1 VRPISHQPSCHAR
14 TPRWFHS
21 SATSWMKAGS
31 VFLLMVAGQAF
42 AAINDSSVHLP
53 AVYGTLQPPAS
64 GSAYTDPVFGTSIKR
79 ITNAMST
86 DNADIGGKLA
96 WIVNE
101 YSTASPFNN
110 DNSRLILVHQ
120 SYFGLYDGNGNFL
133 GNLPL
138 EINSS
143 SEPRWSRKDNSTLY
157 YHRGNQLKSYD
168 VSSGSMTVVHTFSEY
183 SSIAG
188 NGEMDISQ
196 DGDHFVYVG
205 DSRYVFVYTISTD
218 RKMAAFDTGGNGF
231 DSVYIT
237 PDNNVTITWRQAG
250 MNTRYTGIE
259 MFNSNM
265 NFLRQ
270 VAHAGGHMHMSRD
283 LNGEEVLIWTNS
295 DDPRPACGQNAI
307 VKIRLADGAQTCL
320 LSLDWSLAVHITA
333 ADNTWA
339 FVETYAPSDP
349 DPLSSGWRPYT
360 NELLQIKLD
369 GSEVRRLAHHRSRP
383 LNSYNY
389 MPKVAA
395 SRDGTR
401 LVYASNFSLQS
412 ILGYSSEY
420 SDVYMIVNA
429 PSNSVVDSLSVV
441 NGASYRANSGI
452 APGSIISIFGTSL
465 ASATQWAASVPMAA
479 TLLGTQ
485 VSFNNVPAPL
495 FYVSPTQINAQV
507 PFGLPP
513 GGVTVEVRTLSSS
526 VVRQTINVAAAAP
539 GIFTANQQGTG
550 PGVILHA
557 GDYRVISESAPA
569 RPGEFISIFC
579 AGLGELRSRVDAGT
593 AAPYPSPETILTPE
607 VRVGGILANVSFS
620 GLAPGF
626 VGLYQVN
633 VQVPL
638 TAPIGNAVP
647 LVLTSAGISSNTVT
661 LAIQ

>member
-1 VRPISHQPSCHAR
+1 MRVLTGRV
-14 TPRWFHS
+14 
-21 SATSWMKAGS
+21 KVGS
-31 VFLLMVAGQAF
+31 VFLLMMAGQTF
-42 AAINDSSVHLP
+42 AAINDNSVHFPL
-53 AVYGTLQPPAS
+53 VYQTMQPPAS
-64 GSAYTDPVFGTSIKR
+64 GSAYTDPVFGTSITR

-86 DNADIGGKLA
+86 DNADTGGKLT

-120 SYFGLYDGNGNFL
+120 SYFSLYDGSGTFL

-168 VSSGSMTVVHTFSEY
+168 VSIGSMTVVHTFGEY

-196 DGDHFVYVG
+196 DGDHFVLVG
-205 DSRYVFVYTISTD
+205 DSRYVFVYAISTD
-218 RKMAAFDTGGNGF
+218 RKLASLDTGGNGF

-237 PDNNVTITWRQAG
+237 PNNNVTITWLQAG
-250 MNTRYTGIE
+250 ISSRYTGIE
-259 MFNSNM
+259 MFDSNM

-283 LNGEEVLIWTNS
+283 LNGDEVLIWTNS
-295 DDPRPACGQNAI
+295 NDPQPACGQNAI

-333 ADNTWA
+333 ADDTWA
-339 FVETYAPSDP
+339 FVETYNPSDVIP
-349 DPLSSGWRPYT
+349 PSGWYPYT

-389 MPKVAA
+389 MPKLTA

-401 LVYASNFSLQS
+401 LVYASNYSLQS
-412 ILGYSSEY
+412 ILGYSNEY
-420 SDVYMIVNA
+420 SDVYMIVIA
-429 PSNSVVDSLSVV
+429 PPNSVA
-441 NGASYRANSGI
+441 NGASFRANSAI
-452 APGSIISIFGTSL
+452 APGSIVSIFGTGL
-465 ASATQWAASVPMAA
+465 AGTTQSAASVPVPKV
-479 TLLGTQ
+479 LLDTV
-485 VSFNNVPAPL
+485 VSFNDVPAPL

-507 PFGLPP
+507 PFELPP
-513 GGVTVEVRTLSSS
+513 GGVTVEVRPPSPS
-526 VVRQTINVAAAAP
+526 VVRQTITIAPAAP
-539 GIFTANQQGTG
+539 GIFTTNQQGTG
-550 PGVILHA
+550 PGAILHA
-557 GDYRVISESAPA
+557 NDFRTVSESAPA
-569 RPGEFISIFC
+569 RPGEFISIYC
-579 AGLGELRSRVDAGT
+579 TGLGQLTSPVADGN
-593 AAPYPSPETILTPE
+593 AAPYPPPETVLTPE

-633 VQVPL
+633 IQVPL
-638 TAPIGNAVP
+638 TAPSGNAVP
-647 LVLTSAGISSNTVT
+647 LVLSSGGVPSNIVT
-661 LAIQ
+661 IAIQ

>member
-1 VRPISHQPSCHAR
+1 MRVLTGCRKVGP
-14 TPRWFHS
+14 
-21 SATSWMKAGS
+21 

-53 AVYGTLQPPAS
+53 LVYRTMQPPVS

-79 ITNAMST
+79 ITNALST
-86 DNADIGGKLA
+86 NNADTGGKLA

-168 VSSGSMTVVHTFSEY
+168 VSIGSMTVVHTFSEY

-196 DGDHFVYVG
+196 DGDHFVFVG
-205 DSRYVFVYTISTD
+205 DSRHVFVYTISTD

-237 PDNNVTITWRQAG
+237 PNNNVTITWRQAG

-320 LSLDWSLAVHITA
+320 LSLDWSLAVHISA
-333 ADNTWA
+333 ADDTWA
-339 FVETYAPSDP
+339 FVETYNPSDVIP
-349 DPLSSGWRPYT
+349 PSGWYPYT

-369 GSEVRRLAHHRSRP
+369 GSEVRRLAHHQSRP

-389 MPKVAA
+389 QPKLTA

-412 ILGYSSEY
+412 LLGYSNEY

-429 PSNSVVDSLSVV
+429 PPNSVVDGVSVV
-441 NGASYRANSGI
+441 NSASFRAATDPIPAI
-452 APGSIISIFGTSL
+452 APGSIVSVFGTGL
-465 ASATQWAASVPMAA
+465 AGTTQSAVSTPVPKV
-479 TLLGTQ
+479 LLDTV

-495 FYVSPTQINAQV
+495 FYVSPNQINAQV
-507 PFGLPP
+507 PFELPP
-513 GGVTVEVRTLSSS
+513 GGVTVEVRRPSSS
-526 VVRQTINVAAAAP
+526 VVRQTITLAPAAP
-539 GIFTANQQGTG
+539 GIFTTNQRETG
-550 PGVILHA
+550 PGVIVHA
-557 GDYRVISESAPA
+557 ADFSLVTESVPA
-569 RPGEFISIFC
+569 RPGEFVSIFC
-579 AGLGELRSRVDAGT
+579 TGLGELKSRVDAGI
-593 AAPYPSPETILTPE
+593 AAPYPPPETVLTPE
-607 VRVGGILANVSFS
+607 VRVGNILANVSFS

-633 VQVPL
+633 VQVPMG
-638 TAPIGNAVP
+638 TPTGIAVP
-647 LVLTSAGISSNTVT
+647 VVLASGGVPSNSVT

>member
-1 VRPISHQPSCHAR
+1 MPTA
-14 TPRWFHS
+14 
-21 SATSWMKAGS
+21 
-31 VFLLMVAGQAF
+31 
-42 AAINDSSVHLP
+42 
-53 AVYGTLQPPAS
+53 
-64 GSAYTDPVFGTSIKR
+64 
-79 ITNAMST
+79 
-86 DNADIGGKLA
+86 GGKLA

-168 VSSGSMTVVHTFSEY
+168 VSTGSTAVVHTFSEY

-196 DGDHFVYVG
+196 DGDHFVFVG

-218 RKMAAFDTGGNGF
+218 RKMAAFDTGGNAF
-231 DSVYIT
+231 DAVYIT
-237 PDNNVTITWRQAG
+237 PDNNVTITWLQAG

-259 MFNSNM
+259 LFDSNM

-295 DDPRPACGQNAI
+295 NDPQPACGQNAI

-333 ADNTWA
+333 ADDTWA
-339 FVETYAPSDP
+339 FVETYNPSNVVP
-349 DPLSSGWRPYT
+349 PSGWYPYT

-389 MPKVAA
+389 MPKVTA

-412 ILGYSSEY
+412 ILGLFERILRRVH
-420 SDVYMIVNA
+420 DCEC
-429 PSNSVVDSLSVV
+429 
-441 NGASYRANSGI
+441 AN
-452 APGSIISIFGTSL
+452 
-465 ASATQWAASVPMAA
+465 
-479 TLLGTQ
+479 
-485 VSFNNVPAPL
+485 
-495 FYVSPTQINAQV
+495 
-507 PFGLPP
+507 
-513 GGVTVEVRTLSSS
+513 
-526 VVRQTINVAAAAP
+526 
-539 GIFTANQQGTG
+539 
-550 PGVILHA
+550 
-557 GDYRVISESAPA
+557 
-569 RPGEFISIFC
+569 
-579 AGLGELRSRVDAGT
+579 
-593 AAPYPSPETILTPE
+593 
-607 VRVGGILANVSFS
+607 
-620 GLAPGF
+620 
-626 VGLYQVN
+626 
-633 VQVPL
+633 
-638 TAPIGNAVP
+638 
-647 LVLTSAGISSNTVT
+647 
-661 LAIQ
+661 